1 MSNILLISNSSI
13 NSNYEE
19 KIEDINLELIDSKE
33 INDFISKKVIE
44 LIQN

>member
-1 MSNILLISNSSI
+1 MSNILLISNSSL
-13 NSNYEE
+13 NSNSEE
-19 KIEDINLELIDSKE
+19 KIEDINLEFIDSKE